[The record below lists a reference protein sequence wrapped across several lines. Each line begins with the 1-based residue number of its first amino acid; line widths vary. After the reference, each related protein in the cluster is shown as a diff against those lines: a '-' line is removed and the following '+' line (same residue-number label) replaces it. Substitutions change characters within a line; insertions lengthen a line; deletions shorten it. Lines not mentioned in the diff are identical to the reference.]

1 MEYKR
6 IHLKKIAY
14 YYMIKE
20 IGKGASSTVYLS
32 VDEKKDEVVA
42 LKSIPLSKIKKEDNG
57 ILKLQ
62 REITNLHKLQHNNIV
77 KIKNQLNTK
86 NNYYIVIEYCNG
98 GTLGDYKRYYEQ
110 KLKTTLN
117 ELFIQKIMR
126 QVTDGLEYMHS
137 KNIVHRDIKLDNILL
152 NFNKYSN
159 YVIKGQLPPKV
170 DYDNVTLNDSFTIKI
185 ADLGYSKELTDSDA
199 GKSILGTPINM
210 SPDIVGNIHGDQKKY
225 NTSVDLWSLGT
236 MVYQLLT
243 GKMPFFG
250 NDSTEIFKHI
260 MDGKYSLPSYLVV
273 SVEILTFING
283 LLQFYPEKRLTWE
296 QIKSHPFLTKNIES
310 FTFIKLNT
318 LKESDKK
325 EIELNSKDADNLLW
339 ILFKNKGLNINL
351 DKININTMKDKQLK
365 QSIRDNVVNN
375 EEIKKAIEIEKKKIE
390 EEKNRLMK
398 EKNEAEK
405 LKKEA
410 EDLKKEANLIKKKNE
425 KEKEKL
431 NEEEKKRKELEE
443 KLKKDGQINQQK
455 EEEIKKQIDVYQK
468 KIKEMEKNKNENDKK
483 LQDAEKLLKNAEK
496 MRKDA
501 VAQME
506 NLNKK
511 REIEEKIRKDEEVKL
526 KEKEKQLLNDKNK
539 LEKELEKIKEDQ
551 KKKEENYK
559 EEKEQLNKQIEEMK
573 KLKSDLEKEAD
584 KNKETE
590 NELKKKEF
598 AIQEYKN
605 KIKNLNEA
613 KNKEIE
619 KYENEKKE
627 LEELQE
633 KVKYKV
639 ENLKLNLLEKGENEK
654 KDEEQIEDKDDFDMD
669 DDNNLKIND
678 KDDEKKEDD
687 EFGDWEIYNGEEAVS
702 VNLDD
707 NKYQEDLLNE
717 YEIIDNYEEN
727 DNEVATSKK
736 IEI

>member
-1 MEYKR
+1 MEYKK
-6 IHLKKIAY
+6 IHLKKITY
-14 YYMIKE
+14 YYLIKE
-20 IGKGASSTVYLS
+20 IGKGASSTVYLT
-32 VDEKKDEVVA
+32 VDEKKDELVA
-42 LKSIPLSKIKKEDNG
+42 VKSIPLSNINKDNG
-57 ILKLQ
+57 KLRLE
-62 REITNLHKLQHNNIV
+62 REITLLHKLQHDNIV

-86 NNYYIVIEYCNG
+86 NNFYLIIEYCNG
-98 GTLGDYKRYYEQ
+98 GTLGDYKRYYE
-110 KLKTTLN
+110 KKTKTTLN

-137 KNIVHRDIKLDNILL
+137 KNIVHRDINLDNILL
-152 NFNKYSN
+152 NFNKYSK
-159 YVIKGQLPPKV
+159 YVIKGKLPPKV
-170 DYDNVTLNDSFTIKI
+170 NYDDVSLNDSFTIKI
-185 ADLGYSKELTDSDA
+185 ADLGYSKELTGTDPSQT
-199 GKSILGTPINM
+199 ILGTPINM
-210 SPDIVGNIHGDQKKY
+210 SPDVIGKSFGETKKY
-225 NTSVDLWSLGT
+225 NTSIDLWSLGT
-236 MVYQLLT
+236 IVYQLLT
-243 GKMPFFG
+243 GKAPFTG
-250 NDSTEIFKHI
+250 ENPEEVYKHI
-260 MDGKYSLPSYLVV
+260 MEGKYSLPSSLVV
-273 SVEILTFING
+273 SMEILTFING
-283 LLQFYPEKRLTWE
+283 LLQFYPEKRLTWD

-310 FTFIKLNT
+310 FTFIKLNSIQ
-318 LKESDKK
+318 EGDKK
-325 EIELNSKDADNLLW
+325 NIELNSKGADNLLW
-339 ILFKNKGLNINL
+339 ILFKAKGLNVNL
-351 DKININTMKDKQLK
+351 DKINMKTMSNKQLK
-365 QSIRDNVVNN
+365 ESVRDNVVDN

-390 EEKNRLMK
+390 EEKKRLMK
-398 EKNEAEK
+398 EKSEAEK

-410 EDLKKEANLIKKKNE
+410 EELKKEVNVILKNNE

-431 NEEEKKRKELEE
+431 NEEENKRKELEE
-443 KLKKDGQINQQK
+443 KLKKDGEINQQR
-455 EEEIKKQIDVYQK
+455 EEEIKKQIDEYQK
-468 KIKEMEKNKNENDKK
+468 KIQEMEKNKNENDKK

-501 VAQME
+501 EAQME

-511 REIEEKIRKDEEVKL
+511 REMEDKLRKEEEAKL
-526 KEKEKQLLNDKNK
+526 KEKEQQLLNDKSK

-551 KKKEENYK
+551 KKKEESHK
-559 EEKEQLNKQIEEMK
+559 EEKEQLNKQIEEMN
-573 KLKSDLEKEAD
+573 KLKSDLEKEVD

-605 KIKNLNEA
+605 KIKNLNEE
-613 KNKEIE
+613 KKKEIE

>member
-1 MEYKR
+1 MEYKK
-6 IHLKKIAY
+6 IHLKKITY
-14 YYMIKE
+14 YYLIKE
-20 IGKGASSTVYLS
+20 IGKGASSTVYLT
-32 VDEKKDEVVA
+32 VDEKKDELVA
-42 LKSIPLSKIKKEDNG
+42 VKSIPLSNINKDNG
-57 ILKLQ
+57 KLRLE
-62 REITNLHKLQHNNIV
+62 REITLLHKLQHDNIV

-86 NNYYIVIEYCNG
+86 NNFYLIIEYCNG
-98 GTLGDYKRYYEQ
+98 GTLGDYKRYYE
-110 KLKTTLN
+110 KKTKTTLN

-137 KNIVHRDIKLDNILL
+137 KNIVHRDINLDNILL
-152 NFNKYSN
+152 NFNKYSK
-159 YVIKGQLPPKV
+159 YVIKGKLPPKV
-170 DYDNVTLNDSFTIKI
+170 NYDDVSLNDSFTIKI
-185 ADLGYSKELTDSDA
+185 ADLGYSKELTGTDPSQT
-199 GKSILGTPINM
+199 ILGTPINM
-210 SPDIVGNIHGDQKKY
+210 SPDVIGKSFGETKKY
-225 NTSVDLWSLGT
+225 NTSIDLWSLGT
-236 MVYQLLT
+236 IVYQLLT
-243 GKMPFFG
+243 GKAPFTG
-250 NDSTEIFKHI
+250 ENPEEVYKHI
-260 MDGKYSLPSYLVV
+260 MEGKYSLPSSLVV
-273 SVEILTFING
+273 SMEILTFING
-283 LLQFYPEKRLTWE
+283 LLQFYPEKRLTWD

-310 FTFIKLNT
+310 FTFIKLNSIQ
-318 LKESDKK
+318 EGDKK
-325 EIELNSKDADNLLW
+325 NIELNSKGADNLLW
-339 ILFKNKGLNINL
+339 ILFKAKGLNVNL
-351 DKININTMKDKQLK
+351 DKINMKTMSNKQLK
-365 QSIRDNVVNN
+365 ESVRDNVVDN

-390 EEKNRLMK
+390 EEKKRLMK
-398 EKNEAEK
+398 EKSEAEK

-410 EDLKKEANLIKKKNE
+410 EELKKEVNVILKNNE

-431 NEEEKKRKELEE
+431 NEEENKRKELEE
-443 KLKKDGQINQQK
+443 KLKKDGEINQQR
-455 EEEIKKQIDVYQK
+455 EEEIKKQIDEYQK
-468 KIKEMEKNKNENDKK
+468 KIQEMEKNKNENDKK

-501 VAQME
+501 EAQME

-511 REIEEKIRKDEEVKL
+511 REMEDKLRKEEEAKL
-526 KEKEKQLLNDKNK
+526 KEKEQQLLNDKSK

-551 KKKEENYK
+551 KKKEESHK
-559 EEKEQLNKQIEEMK
+559 EEKEQLNKQIEEMN
-573 KLKSDLEKEAD
+573 KLKSDLEKEVD

>member
-1 MEYKR
+1 MEYKK
-6 IHLKKIAY
+6 IHLKKITY
-14 YYMIKE
+14 YYLIKE
-20 IGKGASSTVYLS
+20 IGKGASSTVYLT
-32 VDEKKDEVVA
+32 VDEKKDELVA
-42 LKSIPLSKIKKEDNG
+42 VKSIPLSNINKDNG
-57 ILKLQ
+57 KLRLE
-62 REITNLHKLQHNNIV
+62 REITLLHKLQHDNIV

-86 NNYYIVIEYCNG
+86 NNFYLIIEYCNG
-98 GTLGDYKRYYEQ
+98 GTLGDYKRYYE
-110 KLKTTLN
+110 KKTKTTLN

-137 KNIVHRDIKLDNILL
+137 KNIVHRDINLDNILL
-152 NFNKYSN
+152 NFNKYSR
-159 YVIKGQLPPKV
+159 YVIKGKLPPTV
-170 DYDNVTLNDSFTIKI
+170 NYDDVSLNDSFTIKI
-185 ADLGYSKELTDSDA
+185 ADLGYSKELTGTDPSQT
-199 GKSILGTPINM
+199 ILGTPINM
-210 SPDIVGNIHGDQKKY
+210 SPDVIGKSFGDTKKY
-225 NTSVDLWSLGT
+225 NTSIDLWSLGT
-236 MVYQLLT
+236 IVYQLLT
-243 GKMPFFG
+243 GKAPFTG
-250 NDSTEIFKHI
+250 ENPEEVYKHI
-260 MDGKYSLPSYLVV
+260 MEGKYSLPSSLVV
-273 SVEILTFING
+273 SMEILTFING
-283 LLQFYPEKRLTWE
+283 LLQFYPEKRLTWD

-310 FTFIKLNT
+310 FTFIKLNSIQ
-318 LKESDKK
+318 EGDKK
-325 EIELNSKDADNLLW
+325 NIELNSKDADNLLW
-339 ILFKNKGLNINL
+339 ILFKAKGLNVNL
-351 DKININTMKDKQLK
+351 DKINMKTMSKKQLK
-365 QSIRDNVVNN
+365 ESVRDNVVNN

-390 EEKNRLMK
+390 EEKQRLMK
-398 EKNEAEK
+398 EKSEAEK

-410 EDLKKEANLIKKKNE
+410 EELKKEANVILQNNE

-431 NEEEKKRKELEE
+431 NEEENKRKELEE
-443 KLKKDGQINQQK
+443 KLKKDGEINQQR
-455 EEEIKKQIDVYQK
+455 EEEIKKQIDEYQK
-468 KIKEMEKNKNENDKK
+468 KIEEMEKNKKENDKK

-496 MRKDA
+496 IRKDA
-501 VAQME
+501 EAQIQ

-511 REIEEKIRKDEEVKL
+511 REMEDKLRKEEEAKL
-526 KEKEKQLLNDKNK
+526 KEKEQQLLNDKSK

-551 KKKEENYK
+551 KKKEESHK
-559 EEKEQLNKQIEEMK
+559 EEKEQLNKQIEEMN
-573 KLKSDLEKEAD
+573 KLKNDLEKEVD

-669 DDNNLKIND
+669 DDNLKIND
-678 KDDEKKEDD
+678 KGDEKKEDD

-727 DNEVATSKK
+727 ANEVATSKK

>member
-1 MEYKR
+1 MEYKK
-6 IHLKKIAY
+6 IHLKKITY
-14 YYMIKE
+14 YYLIKE
-20 IGKGASSTVYLS
+20 IGKGASSTVYLT
-32 VDEKKDEVVA
+32 VDEKKDELVA
-42 LKSIPLSKIKKEDNG
+42 VKSIPLSNINKDNG
-57 ILKLQ
+57 KLRLE
-62 REITNLHKLQHNNIV
+62 REITLLHKLQHDNIV

-86 NNYYIVIEYCNG
+86 NNFYLIIEYCNG
-98 GTLGDYKRYYEQ
+98 GTLGDYKRYYE
-110 KLKTTLN
+110 KKTKTTLN

-137 KNIVHRDIKLDNILL
+137 KNIVHRDINLDNILL
-152 NFNKYSN
+152 NFNKYSK
-159 YVIKGQLPPKV
+159 YVIKGKLPPKV
-170 DYDNVTLNDSFTIKI
+170 NYDDVSLNDSFTIKI
-185 ADLGYSKELTDSDA
+185 ADLGYSKELTGTDPSQT
-199 GKSILGTPINM
+199 ILGTPINM
-210 SPDIVGNIHGDQKKY
+210 SPDVIGKSFGETKKY
-225 NTSVDLWSLGT
+225 NTSIDLWSLGT
-236 MVYQLLT
+236 IVYQLLT
-243 GKMPFFG
+243 GKAPFTG
-250 NDSTEIFKHI
+250 ENPEEVYKHI
-260 MDGKYSLPSYLVV
+260 MEGKYSLPSSLVV
-273 SVEILTFING
+273 SMEILTFING
-283 LLQFYPEKRLTWE
+283 LLQFYPEKRLTWD

-310 FTFIKLNT
+310 FTFIKLNSIQ
-318 LKESDKK
+318 EGDKK
-325 EIELNSKDADNLLW
+325 NIELNSKGADNLLW
-339 ILFKNKGLNINL
+339 ILFKAKGLNVNL
-351 DKININTMKDKQLK
+351 DKINMKTMSNKQLK
-365 QSIRDNVVNN
+365 ESVRDNVVDN

-390 EEKNRLMK
+390 EEKKRLMK
-398 EKNEAEK
+398 EKSEAEK

-410 EDLKKEANLIKKKNE
+410 EELKKEVNVILKNNE

-431 NEEEKKRKELEE
+431 NEEENKRKELEE
-443 KLKKDGQINQQK
+443 KLKKDGEINQQR
-455 EEEIKKQIDVYQK
+455 EEEIKKQIDEYQK
-468 KIKEMEKNKNENDKK
+468 KIQEMEKNKNENDKK

-501 VAQME
+501 EAQME

-511 REIEEKIRKDEEVKL
+511 REMEDKLRKEEEAKL
-526 KEKEKQLLNDKNK
+526 KEKEQQLLNDKSK

-551 KKKEENYK
+551 KKKEERHK
-559 EEKEQLNKQIEEMK
+559 EEKEQLNKQIEEMN
-573 KLKSDLEKEAD
+573 KLKSDLEKEVD